1 MPYSEPSESRWIGLA
16 EDPLPLAEAHRF
28 LIDERAG
35 GVCVFTGVVRR
46 WTDDVETQ
54 QLSYEAYE
62 TMAQAE
68 LECLADEATSRWPVV
83 RLVLL
88 HRLGDVIAGE
98 PSVLVGVACPHRA
111 EAFEA
116 CRWLIDT
123 LKVDVPVWKSEH
135 KPEPATSPVDSPTQ

>member
-1 MPYSEPSESRWIGLA
+1 MPYPEPFDSRWIGLA
-16 EDPLPLAEAHRF
+16 EDPLPLAKAHRF

-46 WTDDVETQ
+46 WTNGVETPS
-54 QLSYEAYE
+54 LSYEAYE
-62 TMAQAE
+62 KMAQAE
-68 LECLADEATSRWPVV
+68 LERLAAEAELSWPVV

-88 HRLGDVIAGE
+88 HRLGDVPAGE
-98 PSVLVGVACPHRA
+98 PSVLVGAACPHRV

-123 LKVDVPVWKSEH
+123 LKVDAPIWKADH
-135 KPEPATSPVDSPTQ
+135 KPEPVANPVDSPAR

>member
-1 MPYSEPSESRWIGLA
+1 MTYPKPSEARWIGLA

-46 WTDDVETQ
+46 WTDGVETPR
-54 QLSYEAYE
+54 LSYEAYE
-62 TMAQAE
+62 KMAQTE
-68 LECLADEATSRWPVV
+68 LERLADEAESSWPVV

-88 HRLGDVIAGE
+88 HRLGDVPAGE

-116 CRWLIDT
+116 CRRLIDT
-123 LKVDVPVWKSEH
+123 LKVDVPIWK
-135 KPEPATSPVDSPTQ
+135 PNY